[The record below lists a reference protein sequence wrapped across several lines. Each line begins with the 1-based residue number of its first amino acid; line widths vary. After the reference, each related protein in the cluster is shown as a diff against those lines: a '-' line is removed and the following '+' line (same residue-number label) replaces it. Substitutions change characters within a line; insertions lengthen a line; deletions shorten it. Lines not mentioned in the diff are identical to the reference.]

1 MNIIEGVAVS
11 NHCDYSFGDQAGCIG
26 RVPGSFMKQADPCNE
41 EFAALVKD
49 KEWMTLFIDNIR
61 LYNRPVYTSN
71 EDDKRWVDGLMETND
86 LLKMCAEYP
95 NTKFIIFTNLED
107 TPITEDIHDQIPEN
121 VAAIYGTNAVGF
133 GGKVHPFPY
142 GVQRIIHPSDNRIGI
157 LQTAIQAEV
166 KPKKLLYINH
176 AEHTNLSER
185 GNIREIFSKKKFAT
199 VAERVPYDVYC
210 RGIQEHKF
218 MICPQGN
225 GVDCHRNWE
234 VLYLKRVP
242 IMKRSDY
249 LLELYKDYPVLWVD
263 DYVKVTKTLLTDN
276 QHLFEQAQNID
287 LNLLDLYSVFNRA
300 VKNAKDS

>member
-26 RVPGSFMKQADPCNE
+26 GVVDAFMKQASSENE
-41 EFAALVKD
+41 EFNSWVRGR
-49 KEWMTLFIDNIR
+49 EWATVFIDNIR
-61 LYNRPVYTSN
+61 LYNRPITCTN
-71 EDDKRWVDGLMETND
+71 EQDQKWVDGLQETND
-86 LLKMCAEYP
+86 LLKYCAEFP
-95 NTKFIIFTNLED
+95 KTKFIIFTNLED
-107 TPITEDIHDQIPEN
+107 TPIEDNIHDQIPTN
-121 VAAIYGTNAVGF
+121 VVAIYGANAVGF

-142 GVQRIIHPSDNRIGI
+142 GVQRILHSSDHRIST
-157 LQTAIQAEV
+157 LQSAIQTEV

-176 AEHTNLSER
+176 TEHTNLSER
-185 GNIREIFSKKKFAT
+185 GNIREIFSKKRFAT
-199 VAERVPYDVYC
+199 VSERVPYNLYC
-210 RGIQEHKF
+210 TQIQEHKF

-234 VLYLKRVP
+234 VLYLRRVP

-249 LLELYKDYPVLWVD
+249 LLELYKEYPVLWVD
-263 DYVKVTKTLLTDN
+263 DFAKVTKTLLTEN
-276 QHLFEQAQNID
+276 QHLVEQAQNID